1 MYKNSSLFSKTL
13 VIGIIVLFLGVGIQ
27 PAIASVQP
35 MKEIINEN
43 FKGDLFQTIIDI
55 ADNPDVKNLIE
66 QYENNLFKVNID
78 RSIYRKIL
86 FRNPILF
93 FNVLLTKP
101 TKTHEYLNKCYKM
114 GIEITKIIG
123 EDKTLEII
131 ESVEVT
137 DTVFFD
143 ELNKIII
150 NDEILSDK
158 LTTFK
163 EMNKESNFQTLILD
177 SPIIYILLILILS
190 VLIIS
195 LITLGIINLVT
206 FDLIRPFVILEI
218 ILWKIYWEF
227 FHEPDF

>member
-27 PAIASVQP
+27 PAIAAVQP
-35 MKEIINEN
+35 KKEIINDN

-66 QYENNLFKVNID
+66 QYENNLFRVNVD
-78 RSIYRKIL
+78 RSIYLKIL
-86 FRNPILF
+86 FRDPILF

-114 GIEITKIIG
+114 GIEITNIIG

-137 DTVFFD
+137 DTVLFD

-150 NDEILSDK
+150 KDETLSDK
-158 LTTFK
+158 LTTLK
-163 EMNKESNFQTLILD
+163 KMNKESNFQPLTLD
-177 SPIIYILLILILS
+177 SPIIFMLVGVILVI
-190 VLIIS
+190 LIIS

-206 FDLIRPFVILEI
+206 FDLIRPLVILEI
-218 ILWKIYWEF
+218 ILWNIYWKYF
-227 FHEPDF
+227 FEPGH